1 MSKLVCTSPV
11 DGFRRYVTREPLGLV
26 LVVAPWNYPFL
37 TAVNS
42 VIPAL
47 LAGNAVLLKHA
58 AQTPLVAE
66 RFQAA
71 ADRAGLPLG
80 LFQHLFLDHA
90 GTARLVS
97 GGAVDQVNFTGSVA
111 GGRAMEIAAGGTFAG
126 LGL

>member
-1 MSKLVCTSPV
+1 MEL
-11 DGFRRYVTREPLGLV
+11 YL
-26 LVVAPWNYPFL
+26 L

-71 ADRAGLPLG
+71 ADRAALPLG

-90 GTARLVS
+90 IENLADGAFFNS
-97 GGAVDQVNFTGSVA
+97 G
-111 GGRAMEIAAGGTFAG
+111 
-126 LGL
+126 